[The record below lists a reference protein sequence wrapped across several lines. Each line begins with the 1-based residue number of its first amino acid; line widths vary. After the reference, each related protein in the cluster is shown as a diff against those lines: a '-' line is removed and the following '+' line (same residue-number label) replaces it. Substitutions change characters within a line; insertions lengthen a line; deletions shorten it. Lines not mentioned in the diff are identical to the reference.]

1 MYACVAQEAAQMLV
15 LFSAVIGWVN
25 RGRSRLQTELY
36 SFVLHKKI
44 NWNVPHPKRTI
55 NPMCSS
61 CQATVSLW
69 CFYLQKWGWL
79 ARLVS
84 ILGISVTI
92 SFRFL
97 QSSNLRFVTLLSFVL
112 SCILTLDWQT
122 RTAITDQPT
131 RCARGGL
138 NASKGSTVKIGPGV
152 QLLQGSK
159 C

>member
-84 ILGISVTI
+84 ILGTLLVAIS
-92 SFRFL
+92 L
-97 QSSNLRFVTLLSFVL
+97 LPLSSVFHNLR
-112 SCILTLDWQT
+112 ILCLYLPLDSHL
-122 RTAITDQPT
+122 RSTDSHSHPRKTELTNQHV
-131 RCARGGL
+131 ARVCCGGPNIL
-138 NASKGSTVKIGPGV
+138 KGGQILP
-152 QLLQGSK
+152 
-159 C
+159 